1 MPRFFDA
8 GFAEL
13 QAIKSSRL
21 KVQEFASFQSASK
34 FVFENLQKIS
44 QVEVLHLS
52 NGADFPVSLQYLTE
66 AILVQ
71 RNTYIQRIY
80 SV

>member
-1 MPRFFDA
+1 MSRFFDA

-44 QVEVLHLS
+44 QVDRGSPPEQRRRLSSVLAVLDRGHTCT
-52 NGADFPVSLQYLTE
+52 AQY
-66 AILVQ
+66 VQ
-71 RNTYIQRIY
+71 LY